1 MVAWKPQILGYKF
14 PLHLHLIQPRI
25 LGLTKGEETWSLT
38 SVADERHVF
47 ALGWDEGTAHM
58 VWIAI
63 EGHKLPGLLSH
74 WLQSVCLLS
83 SLSSRL
89 SPRRLRALAHT
100 QEGVRTAHA
109 RMFAHACSRTW
120 MPATSPCFL
129 DLFFF
134 PLWYRSSQRTPKS
147 AKPLLLFLVPMW

>member
-58 VWIAI
+58 VWIAR
-63 EGHKLPGLLSH
+63 EDHKLPRLLSH

-89 SPRRLRALAHT
+89 SRRRLRALAHT

-109 RMFAHACSRTW
+109 RVFTHACSCTRVRARGCQQ
-120 MPATSPCFL
+120 PPHVFL
-129 DLFFF
+129 ICFF
-134 PLWYRSSQRTPKS
+134 PPCGIEVHKEYLSQPS
-147 AKPLLLFLVPMW
+147 LCCYS